1 MEKDLTIRYVSG
13 QGKHK
18 TRPLYEACFSED
30 SREFVDYYYK
40 IKTRDNKILVLEEG
54 GEIRSMLQLNP
65 YCLNDGKLYSYIVAV
80 ATDSHCR
87 RLGYMARLLQRTL
100 EDAYEQQQA
109 FLYLMPA
116 DEAIYTPFGF
126 RFVYEKENYILNK
139 DLINLDKLL
148 DCEISDV
155 IRPLNSM
162 LTNCDK
168 NIRQQLSEQLSAYS
182 VSVLREADAS
192 DGSREQIKTL
202 AMFSETLL
210 AGQYRVYVRRQPEY
224 YEKLLYELQAEQGG
238 ILLLWQGEYLVGY
251 VIFSREEEQPSIQ
264 EVMLSS
270 AAQKLCALFLPLEEK
285 TPLIMARIANVEESA
300 RWLRTAKTCAPAK
313 AVIQI
318 TDDMIGLNNGSFL
331 LTAADGQVEIK
342 RLSDEGSP
350 DVRIDIGDYTQLLF
364 GARPMPAALSF
375 LSPAAPV
382 FINDFV

>member
-1 MEKDLTIRYVSG
+1 MDKDLTIRYVSG
-13 QGKHK
+13 QEKKK

-40 IKTRDNKILVLEEG
+40 IKTRDNKILILEEE

-126 RFVYEKENYILNK
+126 RFIYEKENYILNK
-139 DLINLDKLL
+139 DLINMDDLL

-155 IRPLNSM
+155 IRPLKSM
-162 LTNCDK
+162 LTGCDK
-168 NIRQQLSEQLSAYS
+168 DIRQQLSAYS
-182 VSVLREADAS
+182 VSVLRETNGNGRNCEDL
-192 DGSREQIKTL
+192 KTL
-202 AMFSETLL
+202 AMFSEKLL
-210 AGQYRVYVRRQPEY
+210 AERYRVYVRREAQY
-224 YEKLLYELQAEQGG
+224 YENLLYELQAEQGG
-238 ILLLWQGEYLVGY
+238 ILLLWQGECLVGY

-270 AAQKLCALFLPLEEK
+270 AAQTLCALFLPLEEK
-285 TPLIMARIANVEESA
+285 TPLIMARIANVQESA
-300 RWLRTAKTCAPAK
+300 RWFRTAKTGVATE

-318 TDDMIGLNNGSFL
+318 TDDMIEQNNGSFL

-350 DVRIDIGDYTQLLF
+350 DVQLDIGEFTQLLF
-364 GARPMPAALSF
+364 GASPMPAALSF

-382 FINDFV
+382 YINDYV